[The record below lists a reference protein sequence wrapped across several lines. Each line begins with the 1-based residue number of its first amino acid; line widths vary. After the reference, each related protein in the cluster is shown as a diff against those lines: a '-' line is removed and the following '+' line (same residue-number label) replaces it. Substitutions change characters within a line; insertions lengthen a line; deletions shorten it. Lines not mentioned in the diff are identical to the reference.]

1 MKRQVLFKFI
11 TLVLV
16 VPVFFTAH
24 CAKPAELSDREVIVH
39 LTGYLN
45 SRMSGTQYK
54 IDPAKTIVKPM
65 GNNRYHITLKNTVF
79 STDLTGAIDVL
90 LKSLSTSDEGHPERN
105 EAQMEEVTLIYGP
118 KENYLNL
125 LSIKGMVVEGNFS
138 PAQQKKNSF
147 VFGGL
152 DLNKF
157 RVSVGEINF
166 GDQGTDGTG
175 SSETMEHLK
184 LQLSG
189 LTAKQD
195 KISVILD
202 IEKIGKTDTGKEDDA
217 ISSYFLD
224 ENAPPPDL
232 KKALETGAAINDLT
246 IQLGKINLSIT
257 KNDGSLCKGTIENAS
272 YLQFMKPDSDRKY
285 FIFGNGL
292 RISNM
297 ELTTPG
303 NRQVQL
309 FGNVKEFHF
318 DYSVNNLSPEAA
330 LAFLGIMKISLT
342 SRNAVES
349 TKMSELTSQVMRFVS
364 EVMKSKTNLH
374 FSIAPFKHYFGEM
387 EAEVNIRLY
396 SVMAG
401 PVLTLKATLF
411 KAKDVI
417 KNIREAGVFSLA
429 AMKSIAGFIEKHGNK
444 KENGD
449 IFFIH
454 EMDIN
459 QLREILFKEPPL
471 VPPATR
477 GPAGVL

>member
-1 MKRQVLFKFI
+1 MKRQVLFTFI
-11 TLVLV
+11 TLGLV

-24 CAKPAELSDREVIVH
+24 CAKSAELSDTEIIAH
-39 LTGYLN
+39 LNAYLN

-79 STDLTGAIDVL
+79 STDLTGVIDTL

-118 KENYLNL
+118 KEKHLNL

-138 PAQQKKNSF
+138 PARQNKNPAI
-147 VFGGL
+147 FGGL
-152 DLNKF
+152 ELNKF
-157 RVSVGEINF
+157 RVSVGKITL
-166 GDQGTDGTG
+166 GDPDTDDTGT
-175 SSETMEHLK
+175 SETMEHLK
-184 LQLSG
+184 FQLSG
-189 LTAKQD
+189 QNAKQD
-195 KISVILD
+195 NISVILD

-303 NRQVQL
+303 NSQVQS

-330 LAFLGIMKISLT
+330 LAFLEIMKNSLT
-342 SRNAVES
+342 SRNVVEN
-349 TKMSELTSQVMRFVS
+349 TKMSELTSQVTRFML
-364 EVMKSKTNLH
+364 EVIKSQTNLH

-396 SVMAG
+396 NVMAG
-401 PVLTLKATLF
+401 PVLTLKATLV
-411 KAKDVI
+411 KAGDVL
-417 KNIREAGVFSLA
+417 KKLRGPGMFSAA
-429 AMKSIAGFIEKHGNK
+429 AMKSITGFIEKYGKK

-449 IFFIH
+449 IFFLY

-459 QLREILFKEPPL
+459 QLREMLFKENPL